1 MKVSIPTIVYA
12 ICIGS
17 NCCIY
22 FPLLVTVADK
32 ATPMDGNAMGM
43 LETSISL
50 GAGGG
55 GVPLG
60 AGGGRGCW
68 EVSFHVVAG
77 YLLRPLT

>member
-22 FPLLVTVADK
+22 FPLLVTVAAK
-32 ATPMDGNAMGM
+32 APPMDGNAMGM

-50 GAGGG
+50 GAGEDRGRG
-55 GVPLG
+55 SPL
-60 AGGGRGCW
+60 GGRG
-68 EVSFHVVAG
+68 
-77 YLLRPLT
+77 R